1 MQNIS
6 ELLIAADLQI
16 YSNSDTHIYLNLDT
30 SNIITYFKKTY
41 IIPEIFIKDEIVLKD
56 LGMKWNETSFVKIP
70 KDIHLLGKTWIK
82 VTIPYFQ
89 MIEKLTSTTTTI
101 TNNATIN
108 QMIFDNH
115 NAYLIIYD
123 DVYYLIPDFFLKL
136 PELNYNEFQF
146 KFNQVNY
153 IFETSA

>member
-101 TNNATIN
+101 TK
-108 QMIFDNH
+108 
-115 NAYLIIYD
+115 
-123 DVYYLIPDFFLKL
+123 DFS
-136 PELNYNEFQF
+136 P
-146 KFNQVNY
+146 V
-153 IFETSA
+153 ISANFRTAACKSLSVISTGIGLLVQTRHEAGFPPARE